1 MEKKKKKEG
10 CKHYSRARHEGV
22 GVCLLLLFV
31 NLSSTLRTVCF
42 SLEKG
47 YISC

>member
-1 MEKKKKKEG
+1 MKGENT
-10 CKHYSRARHEGV
+10 YSRARHEVV